1 MKLKFIPQNVEFE
14 VTSDQSVLH
23 VAQDNGIH
31 IKSVCKGVP
40 SCAECRVFVAEGEQN
55 VMPPSSQELSLI
67 GTAYFVDQRRLSCQL
82 HCFGDVTIDLSEQIQ
97 KAENALVGKKPRGAR
112 EDFDPKETNAVM
124 GNVIFEE
131 KKEAPAK
138 APPPPRQQQNRADI
152 EEKKFNRVAFE
163 EEKKRLL
170 RTLREQRAEREKL
183 KAEQQSGA
191 TPTSPKT
198 DSED

>member
-1 MKLKFIPQNVEFE
+1 MKLKFMPQNVEYE

-40 SCAECRVFVAEGEQN
+40 SCAECRVFISEGEQN
-55 VMPPSSQELSLI
+55 VMPPSPQELSLI

-82 HCFGDVTIDLSEQIQ
+82 HCFGDVTIDLSEQIE

-112 EDFDPKETNAVM
+112 DDFDPKESNAVM

-131 KKEAPAK
+131 KKQAPQK
-138 APPPPRQQQNRADI
+138 QQNPPRQQNQADV
-152 EEKKFNRVAFE
+152 EEKKFNRMAFE
-163 EEKKRLL
+163 EEKKQLL
-170 RTLREQRAEREKL
+170 RTLREQRAERERLKL
-183 KAEQQSGA
+183 EQA
-191 TPTSPKT
+191 TQPTPKPE
-198 DSED
+198 SEE